1 MTGLRTRL
9 SLAWL
14 VAIGAVAS
22 PAGAQDATPATQS
35 GLSIT
40 VYQQALAFVRD
51 RRTAALAAGDV
62 RMLFAGVSE
71 SLIVDTLELVALDGQ
86 PLDVHAM
93 VHDGELLTPESLL
106 RAAVGGTVRLIREN
120 PETGEER
127 VEVAEVLAATAGV
140 VLRVGDRIETGVPGA
155 GIPGRL
161 VFDDVPA
168 RLRSEPVVSADVTVP
183 GSGSRTV
190 ELTYLT
196 HGLGWR
202 ADYVVVLDDA
212 AEVAQLH
219 GWANVRND
227 TAVAFPDAAVTLLA
241 GQVQFDSVRPLRGI
255 ARRCGRSG
263 RRRQRRPLAPSMPT
277 SCSSWRARSP

>member
-71 SLIVDTLELVALDGQ
+71 SLIVDTLALVALDGQ

-255 ARRCGRSG
+255 ARRCGRSR